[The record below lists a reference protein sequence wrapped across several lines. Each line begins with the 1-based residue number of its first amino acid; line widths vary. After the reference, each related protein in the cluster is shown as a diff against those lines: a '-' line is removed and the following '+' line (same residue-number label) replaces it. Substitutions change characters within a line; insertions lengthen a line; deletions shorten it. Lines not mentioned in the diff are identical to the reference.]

1 MEARQLFAS
10 FSLVVIAL
18 CTASGTTMKY
28 YTDEEAPLGTFIGN
42 LSLDLKI
49 NASEQQNAVFRFMQ
63 EEKSSLI
70 HMGTEDGC
78 LTVGARMDR
87 ENLCHRSPLCLINFD
102 VVVVSKEKFHLI
114 HVEVQVRDINDHA
127 PRFARNEIQL
137 EISENVAVGTKFPL
151 EAAND
156 LDVGNNYVQNY
167 HLFQN
172 SHFSIETKR
181 GEDGIAYPK
190 LVLVKDLDSE
200 VEDTYTLKVT
210 ASDGGSPPKLGSV
223 IVRVNVLDSNDN
235 SPQFELKSPKVELQ
249 EDAPVGHLLL
259 KLYASDPDHGA
270 NGEVRYGFMDGV
282 TDEIEDTFAID
293 SFTGA
298 VTLKSQVDYETK
310 TSYELNVQAY
320 DLGVNSVPSTSK
332 VTVEVVDVNDN
343 APEIHI
349 KPMASASEGVAYITE
364 AAAVESFVALIS
376 TTDRDPGTNGDM
388 RVSLSGHEHFKLKQA
403 YGDTFMIVTTAP
415 LDREKIPEYNM
426 TVVAED
432 LGSPRFIT
440 SRQYTIRVSD
450 ENDNAPLFSKPV
462 YEISF
467 RENKEPGSY
476 IATLVARDSDDGANG
491 QVTYKLIDNEVDG
504 APLSSY
510 VSIHPISGS
519 LCTLQSLDY
528 EYLKQIQVGIEA
540 SDGGSPPRS
549 STAMVKVKI
558 VDENDNAPFITHPVL
573 INGSAHVP
581 LSHNAPAGYV
591 AVTVKAHDLDDGV
604 NSKLSFSLLE
614 DHERMF
620 FINRSTGVIALKHS
634 LSHKQGDSLEIKV
647 MVTDGGRTPFSC
659 TATIHFVVTEE
670 ELFDEHLVVSFEM
683 ADVEKSEEQK
693 TNLEASLII
702 IVLLGAGCA
711 FLLVAIIVVA
721 CSRRPGQRGTY
732 FRKNNGLES
741 AFVRSPASANSIDS
755 SDSGSCHES
764 GATVSEQLSSTRDE
778 SSCEE
783 QSQDLDSKLF
793 RPLLK
798 RTNSDSV
805 AMWQDYRQSHHISRI
820 PPIDQ
825 TSKRDS
831 GKGDSDINDSD
842 SNISGDADQRISK
855 SGHLRA
861 MNSVY
866 SAPMGGLYQATKEI
880 STTHSSNVGSSGYK
894 IAYRTSMCNYHS
906 ANQRA
911 STWRNYDYIPSAL
924 PRAPEQFQ
932 DPVCN
937 RIGTLYHHNPYSY
950 MGRTPQITSE
960 DLAEVTVTSS
970 ATAF

>member
-1 MEARQLFAS
+1 MEARKLFAS
-10 FSLVVIAL
+10 FSLVVVAL

-28 YTDEEAPLGTFIGN
+28 YIDEEVPLGTIFGN

-49 NASEQQNAVFRFMQ
+49 NASEQQNTVFRFMQ

-70 HMGTEDGC
+70 LMGEDDGC

-102 VVVVSKEKFHLI
+102 VVVVSKEKFQLI
-114 HVEVQVRDINDHA
+114 HVEVLVRDVNDHA
-127 PRFARNEIQL
+127 PLFPRDEIQL
-137 EISENVAVGTKFPL
+137 EFAENVAVGTKFPL

-156 LDVGNNYVQNY
+156 LDVGNNYVQEY
-167 HLFQN
+167 HVFQN

-190 LVLVKDLDSE
+190 LVLVKDLDSD

-223 IVRVNVLDSNDN
+223 TVRVNVLDSNDN
-235 SPQFELKSPKVELQ
+235 SPQFELKSPKVELH
-249 EDAPVGHLLL
+249 EDAPVGYLLL

-282 TDEIEDTFAID
+282 AEEIKDTFAID
-293 SFTGA
+293 FFTGA
-298 VTLKSQVDYETK
+298 VTLRSPVDYETRR
-310 TSYELNVQAY
+310 SYELNVQAY

-332 VTVEVVDVNDN
+332 VTVEIVDVNDN

-349 KPMASASEGVAYITE
+349 KPMASAREGVAYITE

-376 TTDRDPGTNGDM
+376 TTDRDSGTNGDM

-432 LGSPRFIT
+432 LGSPPFVT
-440 SRQYTIRVSD
+440 SRRYTIKVSD
-450 ENDNAPLFSKPV
+450 ENDNAPQFSKPV
-462 YEISF
+462 YGISF
-467 RENKEPGSY
+467 MENKEPGSY
-476 IATLVARDSDDGANG
+476 VATLVARDLDDGANG
-491 QVTYKLIDNEVDG
+491 QVTYKLIDKDIEG

-510 VSIHPISGS
+510 VSVHPISGS
-519 LCTLQSLDY
+519 LYTLQSLDY
-528 EYLKQIQVGIEA
+528 EYLKQIEVGIVA
-540 SDGGSPPRS
+540 SDGGSTPRS
-549 STAMVKVKI
+549 STAIVKVKV

-573 INGSAHVP
+573 INGAADVP
-581 LSHNAPAGYV
+581 LSHNAPAGYI
-591 AVTVKAHDLDDGV
+591 AVTVKAHDLDGGV

-614 DHERMF
+614 DNERMF
-620 FINRSTGVIALKHS
+620 FINKTTGVIALKHS
-634 LSHKQGDSLEIKV
+634 LSHKQGDTLEIKV

-659 TATIHFVVTEE
+659 TATLRFVVTDE

-683 ADVEKSEEQK
+683 TDVERSGEEK
-693 TNLEASLII
+693 TNLEASFII
-702 IVLLGAGCA
+702 IILLGAGCA
-711 FLLVAIIVVA
+711 FLLVAIIAVA
-721 CSRRPGQRGTY
+721 FSHRRGQRETP

-741 AFVRSPASANSIDS
+741 TFVRSPVSANSTDS
-755 SDSGSCHES
+755 SDSGSCRES
-764 GATVSEQLSSTRDE
+764 GATLSEQLTSTRDD
-778 SSCEE
+778 SSYEE
-783 QSQDLDSKLF
+783 QSQDSDSKLF

-798 RTNSDSV
+798 RTNLDSV
-805 AMWQDYRQSHHISRI
+805 AMWHDDRQSHHISRN
-820 PPIDQ
+820 PSIDQ
-825 TSKRDS
+825 TSMKDS
-831 GKGDSDINDSD
+831 GKGDSDIPDSD
-842 SNISGDADQRISK
+842 SNISGDAVQRTSS
-855 SGHLRA
+855 SGHRQA
-861 MNSVY
+861 TNPVY
-866 SAPMGGLYQATKEI
+866 SAPMVGKCQATKEI
-880 STTHSSNVGSSGYK
+880 STTHSSNVASSGYK

-906 ANQRA
+906 ANHSV

-924 PRAPEQFQ
+924 PRAPEQFR
-932 DPVCN
+932 DPACH
-937 RIGTLYHHNPYSY
+937 RFYHHNPYSY
-950 MGRTPQITSE
+950 MGGAPLMTSE
-960 DLAEVTVTSS
+960 VTSS

>member
-1 MEARQLFAS
+1 MEARKLFAS
-10 FSLVVIAL
+10 FSLVVVAL

-28 YTDEEAPLGTFIGN
+28 YIDEEAPLGTFIGN

-49 NASEQQNAVFRFMQ
+49 NASEQQNTVFRFMH

-70 HMGTEDGC
+70 LMGEGDGC

-87 ENLCHRSPLCLINFD
+87 ESLCHRSPLCLINFD

-114 HVEVQVRDINDHA
+114 HVEVQVRDTNDHA
-127 PRFARNEIQL
+127 PRFPRNEIRL
-137 EISENVAVGTKFPL
+137 DIAEDVAVGTKFPL

-156 LDVGNNYVQNY
+156 LDVGNNYVQEY
-167 HLFQN
+167 HLHQN
-172 SHFSIETKR
+172 RHFSIETKR
-181 GEDGIAYPK
+181 GEDGIAYPE
-190 LVLVKDLDSE
+190 LVLVKDLDSD
-200 VEDTYTLKVT
+200 VEDTLKMT

-223 IVRVNVLDSNDN
+223 TVRVNVLDSNDN
-235 SPQFELKSPKVELQ
+235 SPRFELTPPKVELH
-249 EDAPVGHLLL
+249 EDAPVGYLLL

-282 TDEIEDTFAID
+282 ADEIKDTFAID
-293 SFTGA
+293 FFTGA
-298 VTLKSQVDYETK
+298 VTLKSPVDYETRK
-310 TSYELNVQAY
+310 SYELSVQAY

-349 KPMASASEGVAYITE
+349 KPMASASEGVAHITE

-376 TTDRDPGTNGDM
+376 TTDRDSGTNGDM

-432 LGSPRFIT
+432 LGSPPFIT
-440 SRQYTIRVSD
+440 SRRYTIRVSD

-462 YEISF
+462 YDISF
-467 RENKEPGSY
+467 MESKEPGSY
-476 IATLVARDSDDGANG
+476 IATLVARDLDDGANG
-491 QVTYKLIDNEVDG
+491 QVTYKLIDNDIDG

-510 VSIHPISGS
+510 VAVHPISGS
-519 LCTLQSLDY
+519 LYTVQSLDY
-528 EYLKQIQVGIEA
+528 EYLKQIEVGIEA
-540 SDGGSPPRS
+540 SDGGSTPRS
-549 STAMVKVKI
+549 STAIVKVKV

-573 INGSAHVP
+573 INGSADVP

-591 AVTVKAHDLDDGV
+591 AVTVSAHDLDDGV
-604 NSKLSFSLLE
+604 NGKLSFSLLE
-614 DHERMF
+614 DNERTF
-620 FINRSTGVIALKHS
+620 FINKTTGVIALKHS

-659 TATIHFVVTEE
+659 TATLRFVVTDE

-683 ADVEKSEEQK
+683 TDVDKSEEQK
-693 TNLEASLII
+693 TNLEASFII
-702 IVLLGAGCA
+702 IILLGAGCA
-711 FLLVAIIVVA
+711 FLLVAIIAVA
-721 CSRRPGQRGTY
+721 FSSRPGQRETY

-741 AFVRSPASANSIDS
+741 AFVRSPVSANSTDS

-764 GATVSEQLSSTRDE
+764 GATVSEQLTSTRDD
-778 SSCEE
+778 SSYEE
-783 QSQDLDSKLF
+783 QSQDSDSKLF

-798 RTNSDSV
+798 RTNLDSV
-805 AMWQDYRQSHHISRI
+805 AMWHDDRQSHHIRI

-825 TSKRDS
+825 TSMKDS
-831 GKGDSDINDSD
+831 GKGDSDIPDSD
-842 SNISGDADQRISK
+842 SNISSDADQRISI
-855 SGHLRA
+855 SGHRRA

-866 SAPMGGLYQATKEI
+866 SAPMVGMCQATKEI
-880 STTHSSNVGSSGYK
+880 STTRSSNVASSGYK
-894 IAYRTSMCNYHS
+894 IAYRSSMCNYHS
-906 ANQRA
+906 VNQRV

-932 DPVCN
+932 DPACH

-950 MGRTPQITSE
+950 MGRAPQVTSE
-960 DLAEVTVTSS
+960 VTPS